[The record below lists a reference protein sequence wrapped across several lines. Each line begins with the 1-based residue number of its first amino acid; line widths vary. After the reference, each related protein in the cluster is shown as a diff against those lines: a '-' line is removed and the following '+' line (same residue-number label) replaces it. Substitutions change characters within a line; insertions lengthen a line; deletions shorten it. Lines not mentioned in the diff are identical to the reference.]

1 MAQRVKTPP
10 PPPKNDMPEEE
21 SGAQMSLLEH
31 IDELRDRLLK
41 ALLSLLAGT
50 VVGFLFAAEVMRFL
64 QAPYGE
70 RFQVLGPTEAVV
82 EFFRVALMLGG
93 ILAIPVITYQLMM
106 FILPGLTSKEKRFI
120 VLSLPAVFGLFLIG
134 VIFAWFILIPP
145 ALDFLQNFQ
154 SDLFKSEWTAEL
166 YLGFVTTLIFWMG
179 VAFQTPLVFFVV
191 SLLGFVTP
199 GTLIRNWRFAVV
211 GAAGAAAIITPTV
224 DPVNMFLVMAPLLT
238 LYAFSIVLVAIGN
251 RMNPAASS

>member
-1 MAQRVKTPP
+1 MQRVKTPP
-10 PPPKNDMPEEE
+10 PPKNDEPEEVI
-21 SGAQMSLLEH
+21 GAQMSLLEH
-31 IDELRDRLLK
+31 IEELRDRLVKAAL
-41 ALLSLLAGT
+41 ALLVGT
-50 VVGFLFAAEVMRFL
+50 VIGFLFADKVMVFL
-64 QAPYGE
+64 QAPYGQ

-93 ILAIPVITYQLMM
+93 ILAIPMITYQLMM

-120 VLSLPAVFGLFLIG
+120 VMSLPAVFGLFLLG
-134 VIFAWFILIPP
+134 VVFAWFILIPP

-154 SDLFKSEWTAEL
+154 SDIFVSEWTAEL

-179 VAFQTPLVFFVV
+179 VAFQTPLVFFVI

-199 GTLIRNWRFAVV
+199 GALIRNWRFAVV

-224 DPVNMFLVMAPLLT
+224 DPVNMFLVMAPLMT
-238 LYAFSIVLVAIGN
+238 LYGVSIILVAIGS
-251 RMNPAASS
+251 RMNPASN